1 MHRKGRKMTL
11 CDSHAHIGSSKEL
24 EERRIKGVRSLL
36 CAGNPREA
44 VKLYGLASRPEY
56 KNIIIPTY
64 GLHPW
69 YAGQYS

>member
-1 MHRKGRKMTL
+1 MHRPGLNLMHRKGRKMTL

-44 VKLYGLASRPEY
+44 VKLYGP
-56 KNIIIPTY
+56 
-64 GLHPW
+64 GLP
-69 YAGQYS
+69 AGI

>member
-36 CAGNPREA
+36 CADNPREA
-44 VKLYGLASRPEY
+44 VKLYGLH
-56 KNIIIPTY
+56 TY
-64 GLHPW
+64 GPHPL
-69 YAGQYS
+69 YAGQY